1 MTRLFRRLIKVNSH
15 LNLPVASAV
24 TGMNFEINNHTVI
37 HTVWSIHICFVLPF
51 QKFFISSKTY
61 EPFMYLAV
69 PVPNP
74 ALVSYQVGFISQVST
89 QGAQCILYVSVQIEP
104 DSKITTLI
112 KSVLEKLKNDDNVK
126 PNAVKLYEVKKAR

>member
-1 MTRLFRRLIKVNSH
+1 MLSQERIVKLHGILFIFH
-15 LNLPVASAV
+15 NLYYGWFS
-24 TGMNFEINNHTVI
+24 
-37 HTVWSIHICFVLPF
+37 
-51 QKFFISSKTY
+51 KFSKSSKTY

-104 DSKITTLI
+104 ESKITTLI
-112 KSVLEKLKNDDNVK
+112 KSVLEKLKHDDNVN
-126 PNAVKLYEVKKAR
+126 PNAVKLYEVKKIRIQKNIRIQ

>member
-15 LNLPVASAV
+15 LNSPVTSAV
-24 TGMNFEINNHTVI
+24 TGMNFEINNHTVR
-37 HTVWSIHICFVLPF
+37 CFVVPI

>member
-37 HTVWSIHICFVLPF
+37 HCFVVPI

-126 PNAVKLYEVKKAR
+126 PNAVKLYEVKTTK

>member
-37 HTVWSIHICFVLPF
+37 HTF

-126 PNAVKLYEVKKAR
+126 PNAVKLYEVKKTR

>member
-1 MTRLFRRLIKVNSH
+1 MLSQEWILKLTIIRWF
-15 LNLPVASAV
+15 
-24 TGMNFEINNHTVI
+24 I
-37 HTVWSIHICFVLPF
+37 HNCFILPF

-126 PNAVKLYEVKKAR
+126 PNAVKLYEVKKARLSLITIYKFSTMDCS

>member
-37 HTVWSIHICFVLPF
+37 HCFVVPI

>member
-15 LNLPVASAV
+15 LNSPVTSAV
-24 TGMNFEINNHTVI
+24 TGMNFEINNYTVI
-37 HTVWSIHICFVLPF
+37 HNCFVVPI

-126 PNAVKLYEVKKAR
+126 PNAVKLYEVKRRD